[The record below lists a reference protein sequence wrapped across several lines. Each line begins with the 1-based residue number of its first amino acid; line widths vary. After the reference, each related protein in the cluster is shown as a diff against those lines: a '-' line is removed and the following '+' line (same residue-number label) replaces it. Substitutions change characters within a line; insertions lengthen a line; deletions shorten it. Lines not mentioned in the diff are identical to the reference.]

1 MAFVALMRM
10 TRMARSRPIAA
21 VRTADPESIQGAV
34 PAPVERVAQGY
45 AFIAPAGA
53 SYKWWVAATVMLS
66 TFFVGVSGSS
76 VNVALPPIMT
86 AFGLNIEQGQ
96 WIITAY
102 IIAGAVLIPTVG
114 WLGNCLGNRNLFLLS
129 LLVFVGGSALCGLA
143 WSGPSLIVCR
153 ILQGMGGGPITP
165 MAMVFL
171 VTAFPERQRGL
182 AMGLYATAA
191 SLGPAVGPVLGGYI
205 TEYLTWRMV
214 FYLNI
219 MPGVVGMLLVLLVI
233 PNTRE
238 AVQRSLDW
246 LGLVTLAGFMVS
258 LLLALTQGQR
268 EGWDAPV
275 IQGLFVVAG
284 VSFVAFL
291 VRECTCSA
299 PLVELR
305 LYTNLAFSAVSLAIL
320 LNAIN
325 FWGTNFLQTLLLQRL
340 LDYTPAQAG
349 WVLLPGALA
358 MACTTVWAGRLADS
372 IDRRYVILGGL
383 TLYGLASYW
392 FSFLTLERPMSWIV
406 WMIMARYV
414 TIGFIFTPMNAA
426 STLLLPR
433 DKVRMGSGLISIMQH
448 GIGGASGLAMMTTL
462 LERRTTYHASLLDQ
476 QQVFSPLSWREVLGP
491 VHDVLLRAGEIEAMV
506 DLKALEALRQ
516 HLVQQATIAAYQD
529 CFVVLAGL
537 CGLVMPFVWFLRR
550 THR

>member
-1 MAFVALMRM
+1 MPSVRAADLGPAQGVVQEP
-10 TRMARSRPIAA
+10 AR
-21 VRTADPESIQGAV
+21 
-34 PAPVERVAQGY
+34 RVARGH
-45 AFIAPAGA
+45 ARIAPEHA

-96 WIITAY
+96 WVITAY

-129 LLVFVGGSALCGLA
+129 LLVFVSGSALCALA
-143 WSGPSLIVCR
+143 WSGPSLIACR
-153 ILQGMGGGPITP
+153 VLQGVGGGPITP

-171 VTAFPERQRGL
+171 STVFPERQRGL

-205 TEYLTWRMV
+205 TEYLGWRMV
-214 FYLNI
+214 FSLNV
-219 MPGVVGMLLVLLVI
+219 MPGILGMLLVFLVI

-246 LGLVTLAGFMVS
+246 PGLLALAGFMIS

-275 IQGLFVVAG
+275 IQRLLVVAG
-284 VSFVAFL
+284 VSFVVFL
-291 VRECTCSA
+291 VRECRCSA

-305 LYTNLAFSAVSLAIL
+305 LYANVAFSAVSLAVL

-325 FWGTNFLQTLLLQRL
+325 FWSTNFLQTLLLQRL

-392 FSFLTLERPMSWIV
+392 FSFLTLERPMSWVV

-433 DKVRMGSGLISIMQH
+433 DKVRMGSGLISLMQH

-462 LERRTTYHASLLDQ
+462 LERRTTYYTGLFDQ
-476 QQVFSPLSWREVLGP
+476 QQVFSPLEWREVLAP
-491 VHDVLLRAGEIEAMV
+491 VHDVVRRAGEVGAMV
-506 DLKALEALRQ
+506 DLQALGVLRQ
-516 HLVQQATIAAYQD
+516 HLVQQATVAAYQD

-537 CGLVMPFVWFLRR
+537 CVLVMPCVWFLRR
-550 THR
+550 AHR